1 MINKK
6 PFFNKKIIITGH
18 TGFKGSWLTLW
29 LHKLGARVI
38 GISKDIPTKPSHFT
52 SLGISKFIKS
62 YKMDINNTSK
72 LIKIFKKHKPDFVFH
87 LAAQS
92 IVSKSY
98 INPIE
103 TWKTNLM
110 GTLNILECLRLIKN
124 NCSAV
129 IITSDK
135 AYKNL
140 EISRGYKEND
150 LLGGIDP
157 YGASKSAAEIVIQSH
172 IKSFF
177 SKNKNNVKISVARAG
192 NVVGGGD
199 WSKNRLVPDCMR
211 SCLKN
216 KKVLI
221 RNPNSTRP
229 WQHVLEVINGYLTL
243 ALNLKRKQKFHGE
256 AFNFGPS
263 LRTKKKVKDV
273 VNKMKKNWNRLMWK
287 EVKTKNFFEN
297 KLLQLDSRKSKKQLK
312 WKSVLTFD
320 ETIELTVDWYK
331 NFFEKKKSTI
341 EKSLIQIEQYERKI
355 RSLM

>member
-1 MINKK
+1 MISKK
-6 PFFNKKIIITGH
+6 TFLNKKIIITGH

-52 SLGISKFIKS
+52 SLGISKYIKS

-98 INPIE
+98 INPLE
-103 TWKTNLM
+103 TWRTNLM
-110 GTLNILECLRLIKN
+110 GTLNILESLRSIKN
-124 NCSAV
+124 NCAAV

-172 IKSFF
+172 IK
-177 SKNKNNVKISVARAG
+177 
-192 NVVGGGD
+192 
-199 WSKNRLVPDCMR
+199 
-211 SCLKN
+211 
-216 KKVLI
+216 
-221 RNPNSTRP
+221 
-229 WQHVLEVINGYLTL
+229 
-243 ALNLKRKQKFHGE
+243 
-256 AFNFGPS
+256 
-263 LRTKKKVKDV
+263 
-273 VNKMKKNWNRLMWK
+273 
-287 EVKTKNFFEN
+287 
-297 KLLQLDSRKSKKQLK
+297 
-312 WKSVLTFD
+312 
-320 ETIELTVDWYK
+320 
-331 NFFEKKKSTI
+331 
-341 EKSLIQIEQYERKI
+341 
-355 RSLM
+355 